1 MHSMLTELMLIT
13 CFLYC
18 TQYIHRKAAQEYMT
32 DYLQDFLFHVED
44 EPHVNVSDYVEAAAS
59 YDNSTT
65 GTDVALTNE
74 QLLYPDCTPTGVMG
88 WLTGRKHKPISGEK
102 VKITV
107 KFNHYCTIDNPN
119 HRICFSVVGACAKE
133 ITLSVAHMK
142 TADEFNE
149 VSVLALSKGLNAGY
163 PLYKYIVKGQVNDIL
178 SIFLKRVLFLDVDK
192 SKKMLLLE

>member
-18 TQYIHRKAAQEYMT
+18 TQYIHRKAAQEYMI

-59 YDNSTT
+59 YDNST
-65 GTDVALTNE
+65 
-74 QLLYPDCTPTGVMG
+74 
-88 WLTGRKHKPISGEK
+88 
-102 VKITV
+102 
-107 KFNHYCTIDNPN
+107 YCTIDNPN

-133 ITLSVAHMK
+133 ITLSVAPMK